1 MRGTFWNSGG
11 LRDLAKQ
18 DFLPFHFIGK
28 RSGFYSLTQTH

>member
-1 MRGTFWNSGG
+1 MRGTIWNSRG

-18 DFLPFHFIGK
+18 DFLRSTSLEK